1 MGEALEIIHQVL
13 DALAHI
19 HAHGFLH
26 QDLKP
31 ANVLLNSQSSGGPD
45 AWVADLGVAG
55 AMAELAL
62 QQQGMGGT
70 PVWMAPEQRAGHY
83 AELGPW
89 TDLYAVGLMLF
100 EILGGDRAG
109 KEPGT
114 RRLLDPCRPAPWAS
128 PPTSPP
134 HSKRWSEFYS
144 SPIRGSATTTRWTSR
159 PEERGR

>member
-1 MGEALEIIHQVL
+1 MRGSPTSAS
-13 DALAHI
+13 
-19 HAHGFLH
+19 
-26 QDLKP
+26 P
-31 ANVLLNSQSSGGPD
+31 AR
-45 AWVADLGVAG
+45 WR
-55 AMAELAL
+55 ELAL

-114 RRLLDPCRPAPWAS
+114 RRLLDPLPPGPLGLAPDVPAALEEVVKSTPARS
-128 PPTSPP
+128 
-134 HSKRWSEFYS
+134 
-144 SPIRGSATTTRWTSR
+144 
-159 PEERGR
+159 EERYDHAMDVARA